1 MWVERCRCNGLVRG
15 LSCCLGL
22 EWDQDRGLGCWF
34 AGGGWTGWGRGP
46 SLTAAHSEAA
56 PNPIPSTRQ
65 VRVCPGLSCPADV
78 RWQVVRMPKGRLAGN
93 VRLHAVG
100 APKVSATSMS
110 FSAGSCTRPR
120 RRQGVC
126 FVAASECAAVSE
138 GHGAHPLTAA
148 APTSQP
154 NQRPKQSNPTA
165 QPDSKQQMKNI
176 AYFVRK

>member
-1 MWVERCRCNGLVRG
+1 MRVERCRFGCHDPVRG
-15 LSCCLGL
+15 FGWELDRG
-22 EWDQDRGLGCWF
+22 QDRGCRL

-56 PNPIPSTRQ
+56 LNPTPSTRE
-65 VRVCPGLSCPADV
+65 VLVCRRQKSSAYVC
-78 RWQVVRMPKGRLAGN
+78 W
-93 VRLHAVG
+93 HAEH

-110 FSAGSCTRPR
+110 LLAGSCTHPS

-154 NQRPKQSNPTA
+154 NQRPEHISKVTQQHNQTA
-165 QPDSKQQMKNI
+165 NKK
-176 AYFVRK
+176 

>member
-1 MWVERCRCNGLVRG
+1 MYVGRALSFWLPWPCPGLCCWELDRG
-15 LSCCLGL
+15 
-22 EWDQDRGLGCWF
+22 QDRGLGCRL

-65 VRVCPGLSCPADV
+65 VRVCQGLSCPADV
-78 RWQVVRMPKGRLAGN
+78 RRQVVRMPKGRLAGN
-93 VRLHAVG
+93 VRLHGSWRTQGQRHHHVF
-100 APKVSATSMS
+100 VSRFAYP
-110 FSAGSCTRPR
+110 APR

-148 APTSQP
+148 ARTSQA
-154 NQRPKQSNPTA
+154 NQRQLSKATQQHNQTA
-165 QPDSKQQMKNI
+165 NKK
-176 AYFVRK
+176 

>member
-1 MWVERCRCNGLVRG
+1 MWVERCRFGCHGPVRG
-15 LSCCLGL
+15 FGWELDRG
-22 EWDQDRGLGCWF
+22 QDRGCRL

-56 PNPIPSTRQ
+56 LNPTPSTRE
-65 VRVCPGLSCPADV
+65 VRVCQGLSCPADV
-78 RWQVVRMPKGRLAGN
+78 QKQVVRMPTCRLARN
-93 VRLHAVG
+93 VRLRAVG

-110 FSAGSCTRPR
+110 LLAGSCTHPS

-154 NQRPKQSNPTA
+154 TQSTLSKATQQHNQTA
-165 QPDSKQQMKNI
+165 NNK
-176 AYFVRK
+176 